1 MPATCFTGLPRSA
14 GVIAQRCLV
23 SLQGL
28 SEAWFALR
36 ALLAVRSELCAA
48 EGCKCMHRRAARRL
62 APVFALLRRARAS
75 LLVSYTTLACVLQPP
90 QQRSMQG
97 EGKPRARK

>member
-62 APVFALLRRARAS
+62 VPVFCGCAVRACLLAS
-75 LLVSYTTLACVLQPP
+75 VLLDASPRHLA
-90 QQRSMQG
+90 
-97 EGKPRARK
+97 

>member
-36 ALLAVRSELCAA
+36 ALSAVRSELCAP
-48 EGCKCMHRRAARRL
+48 EGYKCMHRRAARRL
-62 APVFALLRRARAS
+62 APVFAALRCS
-75 LLVSYTTLACVLQPP
+75 SLACLVC
-90 QQRSMQG
+90 
-97 EGKPRARK
+97 